1 MRSKRSSGSAT
12 EAVCVSVSFIGSVIV
27 TRFDNGVHLTLSVA
41 RAAIYLDRCEQ
52 PFLGEIPYGSF
63 LYAEF
68 GTDLL
73 LGEQTVFLGFQENRK
88 KAIAGGV
95 NRVHHKLVEVGE

>member
-1 MRSKRSSGSAT
+1 MRSKRFSGSET

-27 TRFDNGVHLTLSVA
+27 TGFDNVVHLTLPVA
-41 RAAIYLDRCEQ
+41 CAAIYLDRCEL
-52 PFLGEIPYGSF
+52 PFLCEIPDGGF

-68 GTDLL
+68 GTYLL
-73 LGEQTVFLGFQENRK
+73 LGEQTVFLGFHEKRK
-88 KAIAGGV
+88 KAVAGGV